1 MNSPAHNMYV
11 VVSQLKSFKLAR
23 AERKFQVNYSDM
35 SVNSHILILDFSFY
49 RTQVSLG
56 SGLWVPV
63 SLTPYLQDFFE
74 TGG

>member
-1 MNSPAHNMYV
+1 MYV

-63 SLTPYLQDFFE
+63 SLSNYIRQLCE
-74 TGG
+74 TLLM